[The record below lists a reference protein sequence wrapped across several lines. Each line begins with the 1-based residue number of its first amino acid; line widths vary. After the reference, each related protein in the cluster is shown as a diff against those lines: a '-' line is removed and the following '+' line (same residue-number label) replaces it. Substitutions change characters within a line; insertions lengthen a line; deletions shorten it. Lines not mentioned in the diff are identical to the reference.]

1 MEAEETLQKLIGDHA
16 VKKKDVEELVKRVD
30 KCQEELNQLNRTLKQ
45 VEEQNAQM
53 KSEIDRQQSQDAPPY
68 TYRAEEA
75 VVKLENRERQKG
87 TGQIGRLHVSMN
99 EQVN

>member
-45 VEEQNAQM
+45 VEE
-53 KSEIDRQQSQDAPPY
+53 
-68 TYRAEEA
+68 
-75 VVKLENRERQKG
+75 
-87 TGQIGRLHVSMN
+87 
-99 EQVN
+99 